1 MSDDLFGNG
10 EESDSDSDDF
20 ARHSRAIHELVQ
32 EYLNTHDISDA
43 AGSVLLLDLAI
54 HMRTI
59 GYVLDVDK
67 PSGSGLKLELDRFRR
82 DIDEA
87 IRHAKKGAD
96 EFIQTVKPV
105 LEEAKNLDDDEDD
118 EDDEEDEEGE
128 AK

>member
-1 MSDDLFGNG
+1 MSDDPFGNG
-10 EESDSDSDDF
+10 EENDTDGDDF
-20 ARHSRAIHELVQ
+20 ARHGRAIHDLVQ
-32 EYLNTHDISDA
+32 EYLNTHDIGDA

-59 GYVLDVDK
+59 GYVLDVEQ
-67 PSGSGLKLELDRFRR
+67 PSGSGLRLELDRFRR

-96 EFIQTVKPV
+96 EFIQTIKPV

-118 EDDEEDEEGE
+118 EDEDENGE

>member
-20 ARHSRAIHELVQ
+20 ARHSRAVHELVQ

-43 AGSVLLLDLAI
+43 AGSALLLDLAI

-59 GYVLDVDK
+59 GYVLEVEK

-96 EFIQTVKPV
+96 EFILTVKPV
-105 LEEAKNLDDDEDD
+105 LEEAKNLDDEDD
-118 EDDEEDEEGE
+118 EDEDEDEEGE